1 MNSPLNDAKVGASR
15 ISDTNWARLR
25 VIGKRCR
32 AFRSSFD
39 VRVDAGGRSARN
51 SFAPTRFR
59 SRSSVTWRVSLELN

>member
-32 AFRSSFD
+32 AFRSSF
-39 VRVDAGGRSARN
+39 VQRFGGDFHEKRY
-51 SFAPTRFR
+51 
-59 SRSSVTWRVSLELN
+59 RSSSA